1 MSSSVRVYY
10 KQASTAVVHM
20 GTKIFLGFQCNNFDT
35 NDSDM
40 IFILLQRRFDAL
52 FQCNNLNILNI
63 LPKEWGGGNA
73 PKRETTRLDLIQF
86 GRKLI

>member
-40 IFILLQRRFDAL
+40 TLYNDVSMHCFSAI
-52 FQCNNLNILNI
+52 
-63 LPKEWGGGNA
+63 
-73 PKRETTRLDLIQF
+73 T
-86 GRKLI
+86 